1 MTGSAGTRSDDGGFV
16 GREHELGVLGAA
28 WDAAL
33 AGVPRVVGVEGD
45 PGIGKTTLVRRFLGQ
60 VAPPTVIWADAD
72 EDEADFPWSLLT
84 QISQSA
90 DHTVHRDRAAE
101 PDVWPGVRHP
111 EPMPPPAGDAG
122 PLGVRGA
129 PPIGRPLPDPAGGDA
144 DPWLV
149 ARSLALELRAR
160 GPLVLVVDDAH
171 WGDQLSMTAL
181 RLAARRLADAMVL
194 LILIHQ
200 TPGEL
205 SRPFTGGPFRELRE
219 LGDGWRR
226 LLDTGRGARL
236 TLAGLSA
243 PDLVRLAAACG
254 HPRLSPQGAARL
266 HEHTG
271 GNPLYVRHLL
281 DEVPMHSIAFGH
293 GPLPAPRGVAAVLRA
308 RLASC
313 GPATR
318 DLIAAGAVLG
328 PRFGLSKIR
337 EMTGEAD
344 LTEAAAEAIRAGLL
358 EEVPGSAGHELAF
371 TGALVR
377 GLAYHDLDMAVR
389 RGLHRRATCLGGG
402 PADIW
407 HRIAAAEGPD
417 GELAADVER
426 EARAQRA
433 RGRPALAAVYL
444 RQALDLTPAGPERVP
459 RLLTTV
465 EALLV
470 AGDAATTREYQA
482 ELADMAPGAWP
493 DYVSGYQHLLNGRMA
508 DARRLL
514 RRSLAAIRDGATPEP
529 GRPRDLEAR
538 VATQLAIMAVL
549 GATPSEMI
557 EYGAVAVAAAR
568 EPWVAAFGW
577 FAECVGLALSG
588 QAPRAL
594 AALARADAPG
604 APSGLEGLVA
614 RGMIRLWT
622 DDLPG
627 ARDDLAT
634 AVDRAARGEPLRI
647 EQALCFLAETEYR
660 MGALGEAVLHAEPAV
675 GDAKENDRV
684 WDYAMVHALA
694 AYPLAAQASWER
706 AEAHAAQSARWARH
720 VGTAAGLTYAA
731 AAEAALAQARDDAT
745 RLLAVAE
752 DLPPEY
758 PSPEPGT
765 HLLGPLRAD
774 ALSQLGRPA
783 EACEALE
790 EFLRRPMPPG
800 RLSVQVCVARVRA
813 QIAAASG
820 DLEEA
825 LRHCRRAVP
834 LARTAGLRLEAARLD
849 LLMGGY
855 LDASGRRAAAER
867 ALRAAYHRFSAM
879 GAAAYAARTRH
890 AAERA
895 GLSLEGPPAAL
906 GTLTPAE
913 RAVVALVCE
922 GLSNREIAER
932 MVLSRK
938 TIEFHLTNVFRRLD
952 ITTRADLRRV
962 VSDDA

>member
-1 MTGSAGTRSDDGGFV
+1 MSGGAGWRTDVGGFA
-16 GREHELGVLGAA
+16 GRERELGALHAA

-33 AGVPRVVGVEGD
+33 AGAPRVVGVEGD
-45 PGIGKTTLVRRFLGQ
+45 PGIGKTTLVRRFLERA
-60 VAPPTVIWADAD
+60 APHAVLWADAD
-72 EDEADFPWSLLT
+72 EDEVRLPWSLLT
-84 QISQSA
+84 QITQSLGPPA
-90 DHTVHRDRAAE
+90 SHRRSPLDEHRDPR
-101 PDVWPGVRHP
+101 VP
-111 EPMPPPAGDAG
+111 EPA
-122 PLGVRGA
+122 
-129 PPIGRPLPDPAGGDA
+129 DA

-171 WGDQLSMTAL
+171 WGDQQSMTAL

-194 LILIHQ
+194 LVLVHQ

-205 SRPFTGGPFRELRE
+205 SRALTRGPSRDI
-219 LGDGWRR
+219 GDGWRR
-226 LLDTGRGARL
+226 LLDTGRGTRL
-236 TLAGLSA
+236 RLDGLDA
-243 PDLVRLAAACG
+243 ADLVRLAAACG
-254 HPRLSPQGAARL
+254 HPRLSPAGAARL
-266 HEHTG
+266 HDHTG
-271 GNPLYVRHLL
+271 GNPLHVRHLL
-281 DEVPMHSIAFGH
+281 DEVPMRSIVFGH
-293 GPLPAPRGVAAVLRA
+293 GPLPAPRGVAAAVRA
-308 RLASC
+308 RLAAC

-318 DLIAAGAVLG
+318 ELVAAGAVLG
-328 PRFGLSKIR
+328 RRFGLARVR
-337 EMTGEAD
+337 EMTGHGD
-344 LTEAAAEAIRAGLL
+344 LTAAAVEAIGAGLL
-358 EEVPGSAGHELAF
+358 VEVPGSAGHELAF
-371 TGALVR
+371 TGTLVR

-389 RGLHRRATCLGGG
+389 RGLHRRAVPLVGG
-402 PADIW
+402 PAAIW
-407 HRIAAAEGPD
+407 HRIAAAD
-417 GELAADVER
+417 GTDPGLAADVEH
-426 EARAQRA
+426 EAHVQRA
-433 RGRPALAAVYL
+433 RGRPALAAVHL

-470 AGDAATTREYQA
+470 AGDAATAREYQA
-482 ELADMAPGAWP
+482 EVSALGPGAWP

-514 RRSLAAIRDGATPEP
+514 KRSLAAVRDGGPADLEDGGPAEQ
-529 GRPRDLEAR
+529 GRITDLEDGGPAERERPPDLEAR

-549 GATPSEMI
+549 AAVPSEMI

-594 AALARADAPG
+594 AALTRADAPG

-614 RGMIRLWT
+614 RGVIRLWS

-627 ARDDLAT
+627 ARDDLGA
-634 AVDRAARGEPLRI
+634 AVERAARGEPLRVG
-647 EQALCFLAETEYR
+647 QALGFLAETEYR
-660 MGALGEAVLHAEPAV
+660 MGALGDSVLHAEPAV
-675 GDAKENDRV
+675 GDAEEYDRV

-745 RLLAVAE
+745 RLLAAAE

-774 ALSQLGRPA
+774 ALSLLGRPT

-820 DLEEA
+820 DLAEA
-825 LRHCRRAVP
+825 VRHCHRAVP
-834 LARTAGLRLEAARLD
+834 LARAAGLRLEEARLD

-867 ALRAAYHRFSAM
+867 ALRAAYHRFTAM
-879 GAAAYAARTRH
+879 GAAAYAARTRQ

-895 GLSLEGPPAAL
+895 GLSLDGPPAAL

-952 ITTRADLRRV
+952 VPTRADLRRV
-962 VSDDA
+962 VADGT